1 MIESTQPTQPDSQP
15 SPAEDTQQT
24 DLLQPDSPEAVSL
37 NVAPPST
44 EAETRRPRLRVPGF
58 LGELVRTVVFV
69 VLATA
74 LFDLAIPRSVV
85 EGSSMVPTFHN
96 GDRLV
101 ISRVHLLFGD
111 IDYNNIIVFNS
122 MNVNEPNTMI
132 IKRVVGL
139 PGDTI
144 EFREQ
149 RVYRNGEELD
159 EDYINE
165 VCTDYKCPDQVTT
178 LGPEEYF
185 VMGDN
190 RNHSLD
196 SRRYGAVTLDH
207 VVGRVVLRYW
217 PLEGIGLIDE

>member
-1 MIESTQPTQPDSQP
+1 MIESTQQ
-15 SPAEDTQQT
+15 
-24 DLLQPDSPEAVSL
+24 
-37 NVAPPST
+37 APT
-44 EAETRRPRLRVPGF
+44 EAPLSVETEAIAQQPATEPEVEVRRPRLRVPGF

-85 EGSSMVPTFHN
+85 EGSSMVPTFHD

-101 ISRVHLLFGD
+101 ISRVHLLFGEINYND
-111 IDYNNIIVFNS
+111 IVVFNS

-132 IKRVVGL
+132 IKRIIGL

-144 EFREQ
+144 EFRQ
-149 RVYRNGEELD
+149 QHVYRNGEELA

-165 VCTDYKCPDQVTT
+165 ECTAFKCPDQMTT

-207 VVGRVVLRYW
+207 MVGRVVLRYW
-217 PLEGIGLIDE
+217 PLDAIGPIDE

>member
-1 MIESTQPTQPDSQP
+1 MIESTQQ
-15 SPAEDTQQT
+15 
-24 DLLQPDSPEAVSL
+24 
-37 NVAPPST
+37 APT
-44 EAETRRPRLRVPGF
+44 EAPLSVETEAIAQQPATEPEVEVRRPRLRVPGF

-85 EGSSMVPTFHN
+85 EGSSMVPTFHD

-101 ISRVHLLFGD
+101 ISRVHLLFGEINYND
-111 IDYNNIIVFNS
+111 IVVFNS

-132 IKRVVGL
+132 IKRIIGL

-144 EFREQ
+144 EFRQ
-149 RVYRNGEELD
+149 QHVYRNGEELA

-165 VCTDYKCPDQVTT
+165 ECTAFKCPDQITT
-178 LGPEEYF
+178 LSSEEYF

-207 VVGRVVLRYW
+207 MVGRVVLRYW
-217 PLEGIGLIDE
+217 PLDAIGPIDE

>member
-1 MIESTQPTQPDSQP
+1 MIESTQQ
-15 SPAEDTQQT
+15 
-24 DLLQPDSPEAVSL
+24 
-37 NVAPPST
+37 APT
-44 EAETRRPRLRVPGF
+44 EAPSSADTEAIPQQPVSEPEVEVRRPRLRVPGF
-58 LGELVRTVVFV
+58 LGELVRTIVFV

-85 EGSSMVPTFHN
+85 EGSSMVPTFHD

-101 ISRVHLLFGD
+101 ISRVHLLFGEINYND
-111 IDYNNIIVFNS
+111 IVVFNS

-132 IKRVVGL
+132 IKRIIGL

-144 EFREQ
+144 EFRQ
-149 RVYRNGEELD
+149 QHVYRNGEELA

-165 VCTDYKCPDQVTT
+165 ECTAFKCPDQITT
-178 LGPEEYF
+178 LGPQEYF

-207 VVGRVVLRYW
+207 MVGRVVLRYW
-217 PLEGIGLIDE
+217 PLDAIGPIDE

>member
-1 MIESTQPTQPDSQP
+1 MEPTQPQ
-15 SPAEDTQQT
+15 
-24 DLLQPDSPEAVSL
+24 QPDALTSTPDDALQAIPAQAVSSDAAPPDA
-37 NVAPPST
+37 APPST
-44 EAETRRPRLRVPGF
+44 EAETRRPRLHVPSF
-58 LGELVRTVVFV
+58 WGELVRTVVFV

-85 EGSSMVPTFHN
+85 EGSSMVPTFHD

-101 ISRVHLLFGD
+101 ISRVHLLFGE

-165 VCTDYKCPDQVTT
+165 VCTAYKCPDQVVT

-196 SRRYGAVTLDH
+196 SRRYGAITLDH

-217 PLEGIGLIDE
+217 PPEAIGVIDE

>member
-1 MIESTQPTQPDSQP
+1 MIESTQPQQPGSQP
-15 SPAEDTQQT
+15 SNSDDALQVIPA
-24 DLLQPDSPEAVSL
+24 QPISSDSVPQDAV
-37 NVAPPST
+37 PPST
-44 EAETRRPRLRVPGF
+44 EAETRRPRLRVPSF
-58 LGELVRTVVFV
+58 WGEMVRTVIFV

-85 EGSSMVPTFHN
+85 EGSSMVPTFHD

-101 ISRVHLLFGD
+101 ISRVHLLFGE

-122 MNVNEPNTMI
+122 MNANEPNTMI

-144 EFREQ
+144 ELREQ

-165 VCTDYKCPDQVTT
+165 ICTAYKCPDQVTT
-178 LGPEEYF
+178 LGPDEYF

-217 PLEGIGLIDE
+217 PLEAIGLIDE

>member
-1 MIESTQPTQPDSQP
+1 MIESTQQ
-15 SPAEDTQQT
+15 
-24 DLLQPDSPEAVSL
+24 
-37 NVAPPST
+37 APT
-44 EAETRRPRLRVPGF
+44 EAPLSVETEAIAQQPATEPEVEVRRPRLRVPGF

-85 EGSSMVPTFHN
+85 EGSSMVPTFHD

-101 ISRVHLLFGD
+101 ISRVHLLFGEINYND
-111 IDYNNIIVFNS
+111 IVVFNS

-132 IKRVVGL
+132 IKRIIGL

-144 EFREQ
+144 EFRQ
-149 RVYRNGEELD
+149 QHVYRNGEELA

-165 VCTDYKCPDQVTT
+165 ECTAFKCPDQITT
-178 LGPEEYF
+178 LGPQEYF

-207 VVGRVVLRYW
+207 MVGRVVLRYW
-217 PLEGIGLIDE
+217 PLDAIGPIDE